1 MPTQQFISEMAQTPV
16 QELSEVLQRY
26 VKEACT
32 NDKTGAASTLVNA
45 IYEAAQEAEQEGW
58 ELLTVDELLDRAA
71 ALGGLEWLIPNFL
84 VNGGVHFV
92 TAPASGG
99 KSWLLL
105 DMALHVAAGHSWLQH
120 EITEASPV
128 LYIDE
133 EMGDMQ
139 ARNRVQKLSAI
150 RGIPFFYLGKQGF
163 ALFDTESRRKVCAII
178 KEHGIKLLI
187 IDTLTGSAPGF
198 RENESEH
205 VSKLR
210 AFLKE
215 FTKLGATVVVAHH
228 DRKGGQGDALMAHER
243 MAGSRDLAAQGD
255 MCYGLEVRSDLYTLT
270 TIKNRHLPPDDAPAF
285 TYTLEDAEDKSTVA
299 LNLVGENEVAS
310 RIATRQKSIL
320 EDRILQVL
328 AGAPGIATSD
338 LCSQVK
344 GSPNAVLQA
353 AKEMA
358 AGGKIQRVKIGKE
371 FIFTLSDHSDNE
383 SENDTEII

>member
-1 MPTQQFISEMAQTPV
+1 MPTPQFVSELSQTSIN
-16 QELSEVLQRY
+16 ELSEVLQRY
-26 VKEACT
+26 VKEACAS
-32 NDKTGAASTLVNA
+32 NKAEAASTLVNA
-45 IYEAAQEAEQEGW
+45 IYEAAQEADNEEW

-84 VNGGVHFV
+84 VSCGVHFV

-105 DMALHVAAGHSWLQH
+105 DMALHVAAGQPWLQH
-120 EITEASPV
+120 EITAPAPV

-163 ALFDTESRRKVCAII
+163 ALFDTDSRRKVCEII
-178 KEHGIKLLI
+178 KKHEIKLLI
-187 IDTLTGSAPGF
+187 IDTLTGAAPGF

-210 AFLKE
+210 SFLKE

-255 MCYGLEVRSDLYTLT
+255 MCYGLEVRGDLYTLS

-299 LNLVGENEVAS
+299 LNLVGENEVAL
-310 RIATRQKSIL
+310 RIATRQMSIL
-320 EDRILQVL
+320 EVRILQVL
-328 AGAPGIATSD
+328 AGAAGTTTSE

-344 GSPNAVLQA
+344 GSPNIVLQV

-358 AGGKIQRVKIGKE
+358 AAGKIQRVKIGRE
-371 FIFTLSDHSDNE
+371 FIFTLPDLSNNNP
-383 SENDTEII
+383 ENDTEII